1 MRTDPSPPIV
11 TVERLTHVYHPGT
24 SLERVALE
32 EISLE
37 IREGECLAIVGETGS
52 GKTTLVQHLNGLLK
66 PTGGRIRVEGIDPAG
81 SVGSRVEIRRKVG
94 LIFQYPEHQL
104 FEETVYDDI
113 SFVLRQSRAFSRGEI
128 EEKVKNACLSVGL
141 DYEKFRRR
149 SPFELSSGEMRRV
162 ALAGVLAQD
171 PKILILDEPTAGLDG
186 EGKKE
191 ILREIRELRTRGKTI
206 IVVSHQVEDFLGLI
220 DRLIVLDQGKIF
232 AAGDPAEVFSLLL
245 KTKKFLFLVPHVYQ
259 LLAEL
264 KEEGWNI
271 SIPSLTP
278 EDALP
283 ILKKNLTAPACQKQ
297 GRV

>member
-11 TVERLTHVYHPGT
+11 TVEKLTHVYHPGT

-66 PTGGRIRVEGIDPAG
+66 PTRGWVRVEGIEPGGPAG
-81 SVGSRVEIRRKVG
+81 SRAEMRRQVG

-113 SFVLRQSRAFSRGEI
+113 SFVLRQHRAFSPGEI
-128 EEKVKNACLSVGL
+128 EEKVKKACLTVGL
-141 DYEKFRRR
+141 DYETFRRR

-171 PKILILDEPTAGLDG
+171 PRILILDEPTAGLDG

-220 DRLIVLDQGKIF
+220 DRLAVLDQGRIF
-232 AAGDPAEVFSLLL
+232 AAGPPAEVFALIRE
-245 KTKKFLFLVPHVYQ
+245 TKKFLFLVPPVYQ

-271 SIPSLTP
+271 LTPSLTP

-283 ILKKNLTAPACQKQ
+283 ILKKNLPAPACQE
-297 GRV
+297 

>member
-1 MRTDPSPPIV
+1 MTTHPSQPIV
-11 TVERLTHVYHPGT
+11 AVEQLTHIYHPGT

-37 IREGECLAIVGETGS
+37 IHEGECLAVVGETGS

-66 PTGGRIRVEGIDPAG
+66 PTRGRIRIEGIDPAG
-81 SVGSRVEIRRKVG
+81 SSGSGAEIRRRVG

-113 SFVLRQSRAFSRGEI
+113 SFVLRQRPIFSQVEI
-128 EEKVKNACLSVGL
+128 EEKVKKACLGVGL

-162 ALAGVLAQD
+162 ALAGVLVQD
-171 PKILILDEPTAGLDG
+171 PKILILDEPTVGLDW

-191 ILREIRELRTRGKTI
+191 ILREIRELKTRGKTLI
-206 IVVSHQVEDFLGLI
+206 LVSHQAEDFLGLI
-220 DRLIVLDQGKIF
+220 DRLIVLDRGKIF
-232 AAGDPAEVFSLLL
+232 AVGKPAEVFCLLL
-245 KTKKFLFLVPHVYQ
+245 KTKKFPFLVSPVYQ

-264 KEEGWNI
+264 KEEGWD
-271 SIPSLTP
+271 IPKPPLVP

-283 ILKKNLTAPACQKQ
+283 ILEKNLSVPACQ
-297 GRV
+297 

>member
-1 MRTDPSPPIV
+1 LRTDPSPPIV
-11 TVERLTHVYHPGT
+11 TLEKLAHVYHPGT

-66 PTGGRIRVEGIDPAG
+66 PTRGWVRVEGIEPGGPAG
-81 SVGSRVEIRRKVG
+81 SPAEMRRQVG

-113 SFVLRQSRAFSRGEI
+113 SFVLRQRRAFSPGEI

-141 DYEKFRRR
+141 DCETFRRR

-162 ALAGVLAQD
+162 ALAGVLVQD

-186 EGKKE
+186 EGKME

-220 DRLIVLDQGKIF
+220 DRLAVLDQGRIF
-232 AAGDPAEVFSLLL
+232 AAGPPAEVFALLL
-245 KTKKFLFLVPHVYQ
+245 RAKKFLFLVPSVYQ
-259 LLAEL
+259 LLTEL

-271 SIPSLTP
+271 LTPSLTP

-283 ILKKNLTAPACQKQ
+283 ILKKNLPIPACQE
-297 GRV
+297 